1 MTLCIFFTY
10 ILKKMCGITGILKFD
25 NRKID
30 KNELLNFTKSLNH
43 RGPDN
48 IDFYINKNEN
58 LGFGHTRLSI
68 IDLSSF
74 SDQPMQS
81 NDGRYVITYNGEI
94 FNYLELKNELKL
106 LGYKFKTSGDTEVLL
121 NSFIQWGHDCN
132 LKLNGMW
139 AFAIWDNLK

>member
-1 MTLCIFFTY
+1 
-10 ILKKMCGITGILKFD
+10 MCGITGILKFD
-25 NRKID
+25 NRKIH
-30 KNELLNFTKSLNH
+30 KNELFNFTKSLNH

-48 IDFYINKNEN
+48 IDFYINKKQN

-94 FNYLELKNELKL
+94 FNYLELKNELQL
-106 LGYKFKTSGDTEVLL
+106 LGSKFKTSGDTEV
-121 NSFIQWGHDCN
+121 I
-132 LKLNGMW
+132 LNGYRSFGIKILDYLQGMY
-139 AFAIWDNLK
+139 